1 MRSVHSMS
9 EAITVPP
16 LKKRRHP
23 CIISKHTV
31 VKVRTSKRI
40 AMLCQ
45 TCNEWIG
52 RKYEQI

>member
-1 MRSVHSMS
+1 MS